1 MNKINEKELLKTPVF
16 TVVEKEFEGTSFK
29 PVGLNCPEWVMVI
42 VIDKNRKTL
51 VVRQTRWGLENKT
64 IEWPCGT
71 VEKGEEPKVAAVRE
85 LQEETGFKDVDPDR
99 LSLLGEYNPNP
110 AHNNNLMHAYLYSIP
125 EMPKEF
131 GELNLDEN
139 EDCEPSVVDI
149 DNDDLQN
156 ALLRNAMSGAA
167 MALLYRRGIITPPN
181 INYL

>member
-1 MNKINEKELLKTPVF
+1 MD
-16 TVVEKEFEGTSFK
+16 
-29 PVGLNCPEWVMVI
+29 PE
-42 VIDKNRKTL
+42 
-51 VVRQTRWGLENKT
+51 
-64 IEWPCGT
+64 
-71 VEKGEEPKVAAVRE
+71 
-85 LQEETGFKDVDPDR
+85 R

-167 MALLYRRGIITPPN
+167 MALLYRRGIITTPN